1 MNYQIEAVGLTDVG
15 RMRERNEDSLLVDP
29 AASLFIIAD
38 GMGGHA
44 AGDVAS
50 QTAVEAFAASFNE
63 THNVLVAMQA
73 ANRAVLERG
82 MSDPSKTGMG
92 TTMTAFTIVNDNL
105 FGAHVGDSR
114 LYLWRHGA
122 LTQVTRDHTVAQE
135 MIDSNALTK
144 REAMQHPMSAML
156 TRSLGSRMHVDA
168 DLLDRKLQLDDLLL
182 FCSDGLT
189 SMVSDDE
196 LCAIL
201 EHDLPLGTLAMELV
215 DAANVRGGHDNVSVG
230 LIRVAADDGASDF

>member
-15 RMRERNEDSLLVDP
+15 RVRERNEDSLLIDP
-29 AASLFIIAD
+29 LASLFIIAD

-63 THNVLVAMQA
+63 TRNVLVAMQA

-82 MSDPSKTGMG
+82 MSDPAKTGMG
-92 TTMTAFTIVNDNL
+92 TTMTAFTIFNDNL

-114 LYLWRHGA
+114 LYLWRRGQ
-122 LTQVTRDHTVAQE
+122 LTQITRDHTVAQE
-135 MIDSNALTK
+135 MIDSKALTK

-168 DLLDRKLQLDDLLL
+168 DLLDRKLEVDDLLL

-189 SMVSDDE
+189 SMVSDEE
-196 LCAIL
+196 LSAIL
-201 EHDLPLGTLAMELV
+201 EHDTPLGTLAVELV
-215 DAANVRGGHDNVSVG
+215 EAANVRGGLDNVTVG
-230 LIRVAADDGASDF
+230 LIRVAADDGSSGL

>member
-15 RMRERNEDSLLVDP
+15 RVRERNEDSLLIDP
-29 AASLFIIAD
+29 VASLFIIAD

-63 THNVLVAMQA
+63 TRNVLVAMAA

-82 MSDPSKTGMG
+82 MSDPAKTGMG
-92 TTMTAFTIVNDNL
+92 TTMTAFTIINDSL
-105 FGAHVGDSR
+105 IGAHVGDSR
-114 LYLWRHGA
+114 LYLWRHGI

-168 DLLDRKLQLDDLLL
+168 DLLDRKLETDDLLL

-189 SMVSDDE
+189 SMVADDE
-196 LCAIL
+196 LSAIL
-201 EHDLPLGTLAMELV
+201 RHDAPLGTMAVELV
-215 DAANVRGGHDNVSVG
+215 EAANVRGGLDNVSVG
-230 LIRVAADDGASDF
+230 LIRVAADDAASGL